1 MSEINVHVSVSNA
14 GQVDRFQSD
23 AHRNPVVHQEKN
35 AEMHRNEAEQK
46 VRMPVQPESAEG
58 KVIDPNDKRREQREK
73 QKKRNRSPEE
83 SKSQI
88 GLRERKDSGYIV
100 DLEA

>member
-23 AHRNPVVHQEKN
+23 THRNPVVYQEKN

-46 VRMPVQPESAEG
+46 IRMPVEPESAEG
-58 KVIDPNDKRREQREK
+58 KVVDPNDKRREQREK
-73 QKKRNRSPEE
+73 QKKRNRGSEE
-83 SKSQI
+83 KSHRPGCVQ
-88 GLRERKDSGYIV
+88 EEIV
-100 DLEA
+100 GTS